1 MKFLMNGA
9 LTVRTRDGATIEMA
23 QEVGE
28 ENFFRFGLTAEK
40 YGPAVAGITLIGT
53 MSVSQISAMPWI

>member
-1 MKFLMNGA
+1 MNGA
-9 LTVRTRDGATIEMA
+9 LTVRTRDGATLEMA

-40 YGPAVAGITLIGT
+40 YWRAVAGITLIGT
-53 MSVSQISAMPWI
+53 MSMRQISAMPWI